1 MLDVYERA
9 ISALKKLVEAL
20 PGDSLTVLFNPD
32 TADENC
38 RSVQTILTHVVNS
51 GYGYATSIHN
61 INSIGALLHHE
72 CRRDNRSQMSR
83 NNLGRGQFADVDIVV
98 YRGHESRAHQQHR
111 SKRGID
117 AGIQKAQIEE
127 GEKVRRRGH
136 GACGAFVRL
145 RVREFRL

>member
-61 INSIGALLHHE
+61 L
-72 CRRDNRSQMSR
+72 Q
-83 NNLGRGQFADVDIVV
+83 
-98 YRGHESRAHQQHR
+98 GHN
-111 SKRGID
+111 SKRPVKIYHFTTSKYLSD
-117 AGIQKAQIEE
+117 LDEMFSFT
-127 GEKVRRRGH
+127 EKV
-136 GACGAFVRL
+136 CGLTTGLNSFTLLMLTVTVAFVL
-145 RVREFRL
+145 LTGVPLSLT

>member
-61 INSIGALLHHE
+61 L
-72 CRRDNRSQMSR
+72 Q
-83 NNLGRGQFADVDIVV
+83 
-98 YRGHESRAHQQHR
+98 GHN
-111 SKRGID
+111 SKRPVKIYHFTTSKYLSDLDEMFSFTEKVFSEIKDTELEQFDESLKMKTGWGQLYDIEQLMEH
-117 AGIQKAQIEE
+117 AIVHVLRHTRQIEKINWME
-127 GEKVRRRGH
+127 LK
-136 GACGAFVRL
+136 
-145 RVREFRL
+145 